1 MITRDHSLNSQ
12 IILIMNN
19 FNFSLVHEIFLFCQ
33 YTYMDDI
40 YNESV
45 PNMQD
50 IKDMALDL
58 LRDVAERGE
67 LINQDVAFSSGR
79 FEASYNALQETLS
92 LKFVPEEK
100 SIEHDEG
107 NETIFVA

>member
-12 IILIMNN
+12 INLIMDN
-19 FNFSLVHEIFLFCQ
+19 FNFSLIHEVFLFCQ

-40 YNESV
+40 YTESV
-45 PNMQD
+45 PNLQD

-67 LINQDVAFSSGR
+67 LINQNVVVSSGR
-79 FEASYNALQETLS
+79 FEASYNALQESLS
-92 LKFVPEEK
+92 LKFVPEEI

-107 NETIFVA
+107 NETIFVV